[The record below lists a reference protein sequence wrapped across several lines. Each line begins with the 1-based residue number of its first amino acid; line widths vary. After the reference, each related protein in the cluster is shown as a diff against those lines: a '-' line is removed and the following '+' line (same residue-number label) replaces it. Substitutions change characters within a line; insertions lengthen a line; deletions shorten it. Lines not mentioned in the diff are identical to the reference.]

1 MPRKAN
7 TLFPNVG
14 NRVDG
19 ALKEKKVLLAVHI
32 DERGRTTIPKPMLEL
47 LGIEPGGIM
56 VFSREGDGPFF
67 VGKGELKVDI
77 PFLQK
82 SKGKRISG

>member
-1 MPRKAN
+1 
-7 TLFPNVG
+7 VG
-14 NRVDG
+14 NG
-19 ALKEKKVLLAVHI
+19 AIGSLKERRVVLAVHI
-32 DERGRTTIPKPMLEL
+32 DERGRTTIPKSMLEL

>member
-1 MPRKAN
+1 
-7 TLFPNVG
+7 L
-14 NRVDG
+14 G
-19 ALKEKKVLLAVHI
+19 ALKEKKVMLAVHI
-32 DERGRTTIPKPMLEL
+32 DERGRTTLPKQMLEL
-47 LGIEPGGIM
+47 LGIKPGGIL

-82 SKGKRISG
+82 SKAKRTSS

>member
-1 MPRKAN
+1 MPRKVN

-14 NRVDG
+14 NGVG
-19 ALKEKKVLLAVHI
+19 GVLKEKKVLLAVHI
-32 DERGRTTIPKPMLEL
+32 DERGRTTIPKSMLEL

-82 SKGKRISG
+82 SKGRRISG